1 MQNGDCMA
9 DERLFELE
17 IISPE
22 REFYKGN
29 AHFVELVTSEGE
41 IGVYKNH
48 IPTTCVLVPG
58 IVAIHEENGIKN
70 AAVHSG
76 FVVILKD
83 KIKIMA
89 EVAEWP
95 DEIDVDRAN
104 EAKKRAEELIK
115 KGGADVNMTRAEAA
129 LKRSMT
135 RLRLKDGL

>member
-1 MQNGDCMA
+1 MA

-22 REFYKGN
+22 RVFYKGN
-29 AHFVELVTSEGE
+29 AHFVELTTSEGE

-58 IVAIHEENGIKN
+58 IVAIHEEDKVVN

-83 KIKIMA
+83 KVKVMA

-104 EAKKRAEELIK
+104 EAKQRAEERIK
-115 KGGADVNMTRAEAA
+115 KGGPDINVMRAEAA
-129 LKRSMT
+129 LKRSLT